1 VKAFPSRRSTFYR
14 VLANGYCR
22 LAAGYCGNAARRS
35 TQNFMKNVFI
45 LLLLASTIALGAI
58 SFVQHQNM
66 AAEAAKLSRSES
78 RRADLEAQLREKAE
92 AVENASLTEQ
102 KSRVLKETLTQT
114 SSAAQEQSK
123 KLEQLQESLAAA
135 KTNTTGNMF
144 AGMFK
149 DPKMK
154 EMLKSQQKLVMGPMI
169 DKMYGAAIQQLN
181 LTPEQASSFKDLL
194 EKKMSAGSDFGLS
207 ILDGDV
213 DAAKRKELAAEAKK
227 QTDGYDEQIKQLLG
241 DDGYDKFKTYE
252 KGAADRM
259 ALGQI
264 KDQLAGT
271 PTALSGAQEE
281 QLMTAMED
289 QRNGFKW
296 TTDFNNRN
304 SADADPMEMF
314 NEDRVAK
321 FAQEKEQYDQEML
334 ARAKKI
340 LNPEQ
345 LDAYEKN
352 LNSQRAMQITGMKM
366 AAQMFGTKK

>member
-1 VKAFPSRRSTFYR
+1 
-14 VLANGYCR
+14 
-22 LAAGYCGNAARRS
+22 
-35 TQNFMKNVFI
+35 MKNVFI

-58 SFVQHQNM
+58 SIVQHKNM
-66 AAEAAKLSRSES
+66 AAEAARLSRSES
-78 RRADLEAQLREKAE
+78 RLADLEAQLREKSE
-92 AVENASLTEQ
+92 AVENASLAEQ

-123 KLEQLQESLAAA
+123 KLAQLQESLAAA
-135 KTNTTGNMF
+135 KTNRAGNMF

-154 EMLKSQQKLVMGPMI
+154 EMIKSQQKLVMGPMI

-194 EKKMSAGSDFGLS
+194 EKKMSAGSDFGFS
-207 ILDGDV
+207 MLDGDV
-213 DAAKRKELAAEAKK
+213 DAAKRKELAAEAKT
-227 QTDGYDEQIKQLLG
+227 QTDAYDEQIKQLLG

-252 KGAADRM
+252 KSSSDRM

-264 KDQLAGT
+264 KDQLAST
-271 PTALSGAQEE
+271 PSPLSGAQED

-314 NEDRVAK
+314 NEDRVAT

-340 LNPEQ
+340 LSPEQ
-345 LDAYEKN
+345 LDAYEK
-352 LNSQRAMQITGMKM
+352 SQTAQRTMQIAGMKM